1 MLWSVAAREGA
12 EAAVLGRRSRGDSR
26 LVVVGRGSAG
36 QEEQQGE
43 KQEQKQGEKQEQKQE
58 QQQQV
63 RQQKELEEELGHW
76 GGVARPCVLLRL
88 ALALWRCQLYR
99 PANACVCFLAFY

>member
-1 MLWSVAAREGA
+1 MKGGIGARKDE
-12 EAAVLGRRSRGDSR
+12 EDEEDE
-26 LVVVGRGSAG
+26 
-36 QEEQQGE
+36 QQEEEQQE
-43 KQEQKQGEKQEQKQE
+43 QE
-58 QQQQV
+58 QQQQ
-63 RQQKELEEELGHW
+63 QQKELEEELGHW

>member
-1 MLWSVAAREGA
+1 MA
-12 EAAVLGRRSRGDSR
+12 R

-58 QQQQV
+58 QQLQ
-63 RQQKELEEELGHW
+63 EL
-76 GGVARPCVLLRL
+76 RRRDSPS
-88 ALALWRCQLYR
+88 
-99 PANACVCFLAFY
+99 

>member
-1 MLWSVAAREGA
+1 MA
-12 EAAVLGRRSRGDSR
+12 R

-58 QQQQV
+58 QEQKQQQEQQQQM

>member
-1 MLWSVAAREGA
+1 MEDEEDEEDLEDEEDVEDEGQQQQQ
-12 EAAVLGRRSRGDSR
+12 
-26 LVVVGRGSAG
+26 
-36 QEEQQGE
+36 QEEE
-43 KQEQKQGEKQEQKQE
+43 EEEDE
-58 QQQQV
+58 QQQM

>member
-1 MLWSVAAREGA
+1 MKGGIGARKDE
-12 EAAVLGRRSRGDSR
+12 EDEEDEQQ
-26 LVVVGRGSAG
+26 
-36 QEEQQGE
+36 QEEQ
-43 KQEQKQGEKQEQKQE
+43 QE
-58 QQQQV
+58 QQQQQQQQEEEQEEQQQM

-76 GGVARPCVLLRL
+76 GGVARCRVLVRLRL

>member
-1 MLWSVAAREGA
+1 MKRGIGARKDE
-12 EAAVLGRRSRGDSR
+12 ED
-26 LVVVGRGSAG
+26 
-36 QEEQQGE
+36 EEDEQQE
-43 KQEQKQGEKQEQKQE
+43 DEQQE
-58 QQQQV
+58 QQQQQQQQQEQEQEEQQQM

>member
-1 MLWSVAAREGA
+1 MA
-12 EAAVLGRRSRGDSR
+12 R

-58 QQQQV
+58 QKQKQEQEQQQQ
-63 RQQKELEEELGHW
+63 QQKELEEELGHW

>member
-1 MLWSVAAREGA
+1 MLLRGRGEGGGWQGAVA
-12 EAAVLGRRSRGDSR
+12 R

-58 QQQQV
+58 QEQKQQQEQ
-63 RQQKELEEELGHW
+63 QQKQQQDEGGHR
-76 GGVARPCVLLRL
+76 GEG
-88 ALALWRCQLYR
+88 
-99 PANACVCFLAFY
+99 

>member
-1 MLWSVAAREGA
+1 MA
-12 EAAVLGRRSRGDSR
+12 R

-58 QQQQV
+58 QEQKQQQE
-63 RQQKELEEELGHW
+63 QQQQEQQQQQQQQQQQRCLRLFTKQ
-76 GGVARPCVLLRL
+76 RPL
-88 ALALWRCQLYR
+88 ALATAREGSC
-99 PANACVCFLAFY
+99 PPSPSTP

>member
-1 MLWSVAAREGA
+1 M
-12 EAAVLGRRSRGDSR
+12 
-26 LVVVGRGSAG
+26 
-36 QEEQQGE
+36 
-43 KQEQKQGEKQEQKQE
+43 
-58 QQQQV
+58 
-63 RQQKELEEELGHW
+63 RQQKELEGELGHW

>member
-1 MLWSVAAREGA
+1 VA
-12 EAAVLGRRSRGDSR
+12 R

-43 KQEQKQGEKQEQKQE
+43 KQEQKQGEKQEQQQE
-58 QQQQV
+58 QQQQM

>member
-1 MLWSVAAREGA
+1 MLLRGRGEGGGWQGAVA
-12 EAAVLGRRSRGDSR
+12 R

-36 QEEQQGE
+36 QEEQ
-43 KQEQKQGEKQEQKQE
+43 QGEKQEQKQE

>member
-1 MLWSVAAREGA
+1 MKGGIGARKDE
-12 EAAVLGRRSRGDSR
+12 ED
-26 LVVVGRGSAG
+26 
-36 QEEQQGE
+36 EEDEQQE
-43 KQEQKQGEKQEQKQE
+43 DEQQE
-58 QQQQV
+58 QQQQ
-63 RQQKELEEELGHW
+63 QQQQQQLEEELGHW

>member
-1 MLWSVAAREGA
+1 MLELLLLLLRGRGEGGGWQGAVA
-12 EAAVLGRRSRGDSR
+12 R

-43 KQEQKQGEKQEQKQE
+43 KQEQKQGEKQEQEQE

>member
-1 MLWSVAAREGA
+1 MKGGIGARKDE
-12 EAAVLGRRSRGDSR
+12 ED
-26 LVVVGRGSAG
+26 
-36 QEEQQGE
+36 EEDEQQE
-43 KQEQKQGEKQEQKQE
+43 DEQQE
-58 QQQQV
+58 QQQQQQQQEDEEQEEQQQM

>member
-1 MLWSVAAREGA
+1 MEDEGQQQQQQ
-12 EAAVLGRRSRGDSR
+12 
-26 LVVVGRGSAG
+26 
-36 QEEQQGE
+36 QEEE
-43 KQEQKQGEKQEQKQE
+43 EEEEDE
-58 QQQQV
+58 QQQM